1 MNSGV
6 IERLA
11 QDCTP
16 GKWTVGDRVMAL
28 LPGGGNAE
36 IVSVHEDHLMPL
48 PKTMT
53 FREAAAIPEVIA
65 FRGGEKERKCRKKPF
80 LAYPAAVTTWSYY
93 HDTTYLFVL
102 HVCDCC
108 WCCSFVVV
116 VSVNVIQSVHSLF
129 DLIRRG

>member
-1 MNSGV
+1 MNNRRTSSSGV

-11 QDCTP
+11 QDCAP

-53 FREAAAIPEVIA
+53 FREAAAIPEV
-65 FRGGEKERKCRKKPF
+65 ERERERRTYTHLIGF
-80 LAYPAAVTTWSYY
+80 L
-93 HDTTYLFVL
+93 
-102 HVCDCC
+102 
-108 WCCSFVVV
+108 
-116 VSVNVIQSVHSLF
+116 
-129 DLIRRG
+129 

>member
-1 MNSGV
+1 MCDRVFDVSLSSSTGV

-53 FREAAAIPEVIA
+53 FREAAAIPEVSKT
-65 FRGGEKERKCRKKPF
+65 RVTE
-80 LAYPAAVTTWSYY
+80 AAAIPEVGRSQRSSSRTGSK
-93 HDTTYLFVL
+93 
-102 HVCDCC
+102 
-108 WCCSFVVV
+108 
-116 VSVNVIQSVHSLF
+116 
-129 DLIRRG
+129 

>member
-1 MNSGV
+1 M
-6 IERLA
+6 A

-53 FREAAAIPEVIA
+53 FREAAAIPEVSRTRI
-65 FRGGEKERKCRKKPF
+65 RE
-80 LAYPAAVTTWSYY
+80 AAAIPE
-93 HDTTYLFVL
+93 
-102 HVCDCC
+102 
-108 WCCSFVVV
+108 
-116 VSVNVIQSVHSLF
+116 VSRTRVREAAAIPEVIRTRVRENVAI
-129 DLIRRG
+129 